1 MTPAAYLLVIP
12 DEYAVALSHL
22 HWAVEHD
29 AIQIAAGTFAMNE
42 EISAFLDGFASRRP
56 LMHFAHVLHFLYLL
70 RVGQRSSHDF
80 RPLARAWREANRP
93 ARTAGALAA
102 MLCQEVPSLASPVC
116 ADEVR
121 FCLQRRVPLSDEGP
135 VCVEDPPF
143 APDEFEAIVAAA
155 LENYSADEIAQWLRH
170 GQPDAADASRRLA
183 QEVLSRPP
191 SLGDVL
197 DELARHER
205 LAGAVPLVERLVGAM
220 ALPPRR
226 LADHHLPVG
235 GYSDVGT
242 RGQPEQILP
251 AQFALDELEFVR
263 RHAENELL
271 YFQREEPH
279 APTCDRLVVL
289 LDQGV
294 RTWGRVRLALAGCL
308 LALGETARRRKL
320 SLTLAVSS
328 DGGRPLDPLS
338 CEPTELGE
346 LVGASDLTPHPGLA
360 LERVLEE
367 DAGPRDVV
375 LLTHPRNL
383 DEPDVHAAARRVTDD
398 VRLFAVAV
406 APSGEVTLEQMRHGL
421 PVRLGR
427 FALDLDLPL
436 PATATPGPEP
446 SGEWRGPLE
455 PVGFPFRFGPGGN
468 HEPFL
473 FAFDADSRHLLAALP
488 HGLLLLMKRDGTAS
502 ELLPRVLFDG
512 RLMSDVHGI
521 VSVWGGFVVTG
532 SMMGQLL
539 AAHYD
544 LATRTVRVYPFA
556 AGAAQITR
564 GVEWR
569 YLRRPHA
576 IALRLAGQFSWVR
589 LATGRRDEPYPPGMC
604 WEPADPPNRLAVPL
618 ACDAPE
624 DGTLWP
630 RPRLRFDARHGSLDL
645 TETPHWVP
653 FTPTIDGKPALLG
666 RTLMRAECRD
676 GVLAVLFLTPERSKE
691 LWLFEGPG
699 GRTLATLPLP
709 FERDGFALS
718 PDGRHLAL
726 QRGPCQVDV
735 RETSSGARVIGT
747 SPVGRF
753 HNNLRVSL
761 AEAWLA
767 IGIDRRVHYL
777 GWPTGTLEYGQMH
790 GDEWVQGLSPG
801 PPLPTDAQRAGLG
814 QMPAF
819 LNYDRS
825 RFRLAAC
832 RNLTAVVTLFGE
844 VFLFEQTGELVCGFF
859 AFRQAVAAWMPDGT
873 CWGAEALLGRP
884 PTAGAAERIGKALRE
899 ASRRGER
906 QLRG

>member
-12 DEYAVALSHL
+12 DDYAVQLSHL
-22 HWAVEHD
+22 HWALDHD
-29 AIQIAAGTFAMNE
+29 AVETEGGTFALAE
-42 EISAFLDGFASRRP
+42 EVGAFLDGFASRRP

-70 RVGQRSSHDF
+70 RVAGRGCG
-80 RPLARAWREANRP
+80 PLAEAWRQAGRP
-93 ARTAGALAA
+93 ARTAGAFAA
-102 MLCQEVPSLASPVC
+102 VLCEDVPSLASPVN

-121 FCLQRRVPLSDEGP
+121 FCLRQRVPLTDEAP
-135 VCVEDPPF
+135 SPVEDPPF
-143 APDEFEAIVAAA
+143 TPAEFEAIVSSA
-155 LENYSADEIAQWLRH
+155 LGRYSHDELVHWLRH
-170 GQPDAADASRRLA
+170 GLPAAPDASQRLA
-183 QEVLSRPP
+183 AEVLARPP
-191 SLGDVL
+191 LLGDVL
-197 DELARHER
+197 DELGRHER
-205 LAGAVPLVERLVGAM
+205 LAGAAPLVARLVGAL

-226 LADHHLPVG
+226 LADRQLPIG

-251 AQFALDELEFVR
+251 AQFALDQLEFVR

-328 DGGRPLDPLS
+328 NGGRPFDPLAAETAS
-338 CEPTELGE
+338 LGE
-346 LVGASDLTPHPGLA
+346 LVGASDLTPNPGLA

-383 DEPDVHAAARRVTDD
+383 AEPELQAAARRAGAD

-406 APSGEVTLEQMRHGL
+406 AASGEVTFEELRHGL

-427 FALDLDLPL
+427 FALDLDVPV
-436 PATATPGPEP
+436 PTTPTPEP

-473 FAFDADSRHLLAALP
+473 FAFDADGKHLLAALP
-488 HGLLLLMKRDGTAS
+488 HGLLMLMKRDGAGY
-502 ELLPRVLFDG
+502 ELLPRVLFEG
-512 RLMSDVHGI
+512 RLMSDVHG
-521 VSVWGGFVVTG
+521 VLGVLGGFVVTG
-532 SMMGQLL
+532 SMMGQLI

-544 LATRTVRVYPFA
+544 LATRHVRVHAFA
-556 AGAAQITR
+556 AGASQITR

-569 YLRRPHA
+569 YLLRQHA
-576 IALRLAGQFSWVR
+576 LALRLAGQYSWVR
-589 LATGRRDEPYPPGMC
+589 LATGRRDESFPVSLC

-618 ACDAPE
+618 ACDAPD
-624 DGTLWP
+624 DGRPWP
-630 RPRLRFDARHGSLDL
+630 RPRLRFDARHGAIDL
-645 TETPHWVP
+645 TETPEWQP
-653 FTPTIDGKPALLG
+653 FTPTVDGKPGLLG
-666 RTLMRAECRD
+666 RTLMRADCRG
-676 GVLAVLFLTPERSKE
+676 GVLAVLFLTPERGKE
-691 LWLFEGPG
+691 LWLFEAPA

-709 FERDGFALS
+709 FDRDGFALS
-718 PDGRHLAL
+718 PDGRYLAV

-735 RETSSGARVIGT
+735 REARHSGAVVGV

-753 HNNLRVSL
+753 HNNLRATL
-761 AEAWLA
+761 AEEWVA
-767 IGIDRRVHYL
+767 IGIDRRVHYF
-777 GWPTGTLEYGQMH
+777 GWPTGALEYAQMQ
-790 GDEWVQGLSPG
+790 GDEWVQRMSPG
-801 PPLPTDAQRAGLG
+801 PSVPSSGERAGLG
-814 QMPAF
+814 QVPAF

-832 RNLTAVVTLFGE
+832 DNLVAVVTLFGE
-844 VFLFEQTGELVCGFF
+844 VFVFEQTGELVCGFF
-859 AFRQAVAAWMPDGT
+859 VFRQQAAAWLPDGT
-873 CWGAEALLGRP
+873 CWGAESLLGRP
-884 PTAGAAERIGKALRE
+884 PTAGAADRIGKALSE
-899 ASRRGER
+899 AWRRGKR
-906 QLRG
+906 AS